1 MRNRWLRFV
10 AVATG
15 LLLTCTVREGW
26 CQSDATSLSGSVKDT
41 SGAAV
46 PGASVIVTN
55 EATGVKRD
63 ARTNGDGTYV
73 VNALL
78 PGLYTLSV
86 EGRGF
91 KRFEQI
97 HRKLDPNVPA
107 TEDVVLQVGA
117 MTESVTVTATTANL
131 QVDSATVGK
140 LVEGKQVS
148 DLQLNGRNPLM
159 LAELKPGVSGGSLA
173 GLNYAV
179 NSGGFSINGSRINDY
194 LITFDGA
201 VGLRTRANGTAIGA
215 ADLEATQEIQILTA
229 NYSAEYG
236 RSNGG
241 QIRIVSK
248 SGTRDLH
255 ATAYEYLRNSDLN
268 SNTWT
273 RNLSKSTNFQ
283 SPERYNQFG
292 FNIGGPVYIPK
303 ILPSRDKMFFMVSE
317 EWLVRRLASTA
328 TATVPNDAMR
338 AGDFSALLT
347 ANAFYSGPRIIK
359 DPTNGFAPFPGNI
372 VPKSAFRHIG
382 AALLNVY
389 PEPTPGFLSGSKNWI
404 GAAASPFDQRKDSL
418 NIDVL
423 PATKHAI
430 HIRARNYAYQDS
442 APFGTN
448 FDLYPVIKNRPEQSG
463 SINWTYTPTSTLVNE
478 TFFTFSHDRLT
489 TGIGLDSGRWDR
501 TKYGINFPYA
511 FSGQKDIANK
521 IPSVDIPSFTSYTG
535 TPYPS
540 FFAGPVYNW
549 ANNTTKVAGKHTI
562 KFGVLFERAGE
573 NDKDQIDFFNPPGG
587 ADNQNGKFAFSD
599 TRTGGSGLGLSDA
612 ILGLYNNYAEV
623 GLRSYTPYRGNMFE
637 WFVQDGW
644 KATDRLKIEIGL
656 RHSIIQPYYSE
667 WRNMALFDPAF
678 YDPSK
683 AVKVDSKGNPIP
695 GSGDPYNGMVIPG
708 DAWPDSAK
716 GRVPIA
722 SDPSYNRLFH
732 GLDKSYSDIHYRDF
746 QPRLGV
752 AYMLN
757 NKTVVR
763 AGGGSFVN
771 RLGVSDS
778 VHLGGNAPLQPA
790 ASFALGNVDNPASSS
805 GLGYPIFATS
815 QDRIFQNPLAYTWS
829 ATVQREI
836 SPSTTIEIGYVGR
849 RGLRLPREMN
859 INQLA
864 EGTLFKP
871 QFTGLNPNQLRPY
884 AGYGPIRETLNT
896 GRSTYNGLQIEVNR
910 RFTNGLGFGGAYTFS
925 KSMDNGSSYTYLMPN
940 TFNDRIV
947 WGPSDFDARH
957 NLVLNAIYALPFMKS
972 NNGRAGRVLGGWE
985 ITTVAQFQTGLPI
998 TIATA
1003 DDFAGVGTGSG
1014 SQMWNMAAE
1023 PSTPHQFSPSAN
1035 SGNYW
1040 FVPTANGAPIFTA
1053 PANGTFT
1060 TQNNRGALRNPGYQ
1074 NWNLGLFKNF
1084 AIREH
1089 QVLTLRAEGFN
1100 FINHSNL
1107 SGVNTNPR
1115 AATFGM
1121 VTSKSGE
1128 RDIQLSL
1135 RYSF

>member
-1 MRNRWLRFV
+1 MRNEWLRGV
-10 AVATG
+10 ALIAA
-15 LLLTCTVREGW
+15 LLLTCGVREGM
-26 CQSDATSLSGSVKDT
+26 CQSDTTSVSGVVKDSSGSVV
-41 SGAAV
+41 AN
-46 PGASVIVTN
+46 ASVAVSN

-63 ARTNGDGTYV
+63 VRTGAAGSYE

-78 PGLYTLSV
+78 PGFYTVSV
-86 EGRGF
+86 EAPGF
-91 KRFEQI
+91 KRFEQL

-107 TEDVVLQVGA
+107 TVDVVLQVGA
-117 MTESVTVTATTANL
+117 MTESVTVTAAAANL

-159 LAELKPGVSGGSLA
+159 LALLKPGVTGGSLA

-179 NSGGFSINGSRINDY
+179 NSGGFSINGSRAADY

-201 VGLRTRANGTAIGA
+201 VGLRTRANGTAVGA

-236 RSNGG
+236 RSVGG

-255 ATAYEYLRNSDLN
+255 ATAYEYLRNSALN

-292 FNIGGPVYIPK
+292 FNVSGPVYLPR
-303 ILPSRDKMFFMVSE
+303 ILPTRDKVFFMVSE

-328 TATVPNDAMR
+328 TATVPTDAMR
-338 AGDFSALLT
+338 SGDFSALLT
-347 ANAFYSGPRIIK
+347 ANSFYSGPRIIK
-359 DPTNGFAPFPGNI
+359 DPSNGNPFPGNI
-372 VPKSAFRHIG
+372 IPQGRISTNG
-382 AALLNVY
+382 AALLRVY
-389 PEPTPGFLSGSKNWI
+389 PEPTPGFLSGTKNWI
-404 GAAASPFDQRKDSL
+404 GAASSPFDQRKDSV
-418 NIDVL
+418 NIDVI
-423 PATKHAI
+423 PTEKHAL
-430 HIRARNYAYQDS
+430 HIRSRNYAYADS

-448 FDLYPVIKNRPEQSG
+448 FDLYPVVKHRPEQSG
-463 SINWTYTPTSTLVNE
+463 SIGWTYTPTPTLVNE

-489 TGIGLDSGRWDR
+489 TDIGLDSGRWDR

-511 FSGQKDIANK
+511 FPGQKDIANK

-549 ANNTTKVAGKHTI
+549 ANNTTKVKGNHTI

-587 ADNQNGKFAFSD
+587 TDNQNGKFIFTD
-599 TRTGGSGLGLSDA
+599 TRSGGSSLGLADA
-612 ILGLYNNYAEV
+612 VLGLYNTYAEV
-623 GLRSYTPYRGNMFE
+623 GLRSYTPYRGSMFE

-644 KATDRLKIEIGL
+644 KATPRLKIEVGL
-656 RHSIIQPYYSE
+656 RHSIIQPYYSA
-667 WRNMALFDPAF
+667 WRNMAVFDPEF
-678 YDPSK
+678 YDPAK
-683 AVKVDSKGNPIP
+683 AVKVDAKGNPIP
-695 GSGDPYNGMVIPG
+695 GSGDPLDGMVIPG
-708 DAWPDSAK
+708 DGWPDAAK

-722 SDPSYNRLFH
+722 SDRSYDRLFH
-732 GLDKSYSDIHYRDF
+732 GVGKSFSDIHYRDF
-746 QPRLGV
+746 QPRLGL

-757 NKTVVR
+757 SKTVVR

-771 RLGVSDS
+771 RIGVSDS

-790 ASFALGNVDNPASSS
+790 ASFALGSVDNPAAANGAS
-805 GLGYPIFATS
+805 YPIFATS
-815 QDRIFQNPLAYTWS
+815 QDRTFQNPLSYTWS

-836 SPSTTIEIGYVGR
+836 SSNTTVEVGYVGR
-849 RGLRLPREMN
+849 RGLRLQREMN
-859 INQLA
+859 INQLP
-864 EGTLFKP
+864 EGTLFER
-871 QFTGLNPNQLRPY
+871 QFAGINPNQLAPY
-884 AGYGPIRETLNT
+884 AGYGPIRQTQNT
-896 GRSTYNGLQIEVNR
+896 GRSMYNSLQIEVNR
-910 RFTNGLGFGGAYTFS
+910 RFSNGLGFGGAYTLG

-940 TFNDRIV
+940 AYNDRIV

-957 NLVLNAIYALPFMKS
+957 AVVLNAMYDLPFLKK
-972 NNGRAGRVLGGWE
+972 NTALAGRLLGGWQ
-985 ITTVAQFQTGLPI
+985 ITTVAQFQTGLPF
-998 TIATA
+998 TVTTT

-1014 SQMWNMAAE
+1014 SQIWNIAAA
-1023 PSTPHQFSPSAN
+1023 PATPHQFSPSTN

-1040 FVPTANGAPIFTA
+1040 FVPVANGAPIFTA

-1074 NWNLGLFKNF
+1074 NWNIGLFKRF
-1084 AIREH
+1084 ALTEH
-1089 QVLTLRAEGFN
+1089 QALTFRAEGFN

-1107 SGVNTNPR
+1107 SGVSTNPR

-1121 VTSKSGE
+1121 VTAKNGE

>member
-1 MRNRWLRFV
+1 MRNGWLRGV
-10 AVATG
+10 TLAAA
-15 LLLTCTVREGW
+15 LLLTCGLRQGA
-26 CQSDATSLSGSVKDT
+26 CQSDTTSVSGSVKDS
-41 SGAAV
+41 SGAVVAN
-46 PGASVIVTN
+46 ASVIVTN
-55 EATGVKRD
+55 EATGVKRG
-63 ARTNGDGTYV
+63 AQTNAAGNFV

-78 PGLYTLSV
+78 PGLYMVSIEV
-86 EGRGF
+86 PGF
-91 KRFEQI
+91 KRFEEV

-107 TEDVVLQVGA
+107 TVAVSLQVGA
-117 MTESVTVTATTANL
+117 QAESVTVTAAAANL

-159 LAELKPGVSGGSLA
+159 LAALMPGVSGGSLA

-179 NSGGFSINGSRINDY
+179 NSGGFSINGSRTFDY

-201 VGLRTRANGTAIGA
+201 VGVRTRANGTAIGA
-215 ADLEATQEIQILTA
+215 ADVEATQEIQVLTA

-241 QIRIVSK
+241 QIRIVTK

-255 ATAYEYLRNSDLN
+255 ATAYEYLRNSALN

-283 SPERYNQFG
+283 APERYNQFG
-292 FNIGGPVYIPK
+292 FNIGGPVYLPK
-303 ILPSRDKMFFMVSE
+303 ILPTREKVFFMVSE

-328 TATVPNDAMR
+328 TATVPTDAMR
-338 AGDFSALLT
+338 AGDFSSLLT
-347 ANAFYSGPRIIK
+347 ANAFYSGSRIIK
-359 DPTNGFAPFPGNI
+359 DPTNGSPFAGNI
-372 VPKSAFRHIG
+372 IPKSQISPNG
-382 AALLNVY
+382 AALLRVY

-404 GAAASPFDQRKDSL
+404 GAAASPFDQRKDTV
-418 NIDVL
+418 NVDVI
-423 PATKHAI
+423 PAAKHAL
-430 HIRARNYAYQDS
+430 HVRLRNYAYADS

-448 FDLYPVIKNRPEQSG
+448 FDLYPVVKHRPEQSG
-463 SINWTYTPTSTLVNE
+463 SIGWTYTPAPTLVNE

-489 TGIGLDSGRWDR
+489 TDIGLDSGRWDR
-501 TKYGINFPYA
+501 TNYGINFPYA
-511 FSGQKDIANK
+511 FPGQKDIPNK

-549 ANNTTKVAGKHTI
+549 ANNTTKVKGNHTI

-587 ADNQNGKFAFSD
+587 ADNQNGKFGFSD
-599 TRTGGSGLGLSDA
+599 TRTGGSSLGLADA
-612 ILGLYNNYAEV
+612 ILGLYNTYGEV
-623 GLRSYTPYRGNMFE
+623 GLRSYTPYRGSMFE
-637 WFVQDGW
+637 WFIQDNW
-644 KATDRLKIEIGL
+644 KATQRLKVEIGL
-656 RHSIIQPYYSE
+656 RQSIIQPYYSV
-667 WRNMALFDPAF
+667 WRNIASFDPAF
-678 YDPSK
+678 YDPAK
-683 AVKVDSKGNPIP
+683 AVKVDAKGNPIP
-695 GSGDPYNGMVIPG
+695 GSGDPYDGMVIPG
-708 DAWPDSAK
+708 DGWPDAAK
-716 GRVPIA
+716 GRVAIA
-722 SDPSYNRLFH
+722 SDRSYDRLFH
-732 GLDKSYSDIHYRDF
+732 GLGKSYSDIHYRDF
-746 QPRLGV
+746 QPRLGL

-757 NKTVVR
+757 NKTVLR
-763 AGGGSFVN
+763 AGGGSFVD

-778 VHLGGNAPLQPA
+778 VHLGGNAPLQGA
-790 ASFALGNVDNPASSS
+790 ASFALGNVDNPAGSS

-815 QDRIFQNPLAYTWS
+815 QDRKFENPLAYTWS
-829 ATVQREI
+829 TTVQREL
-836 SPSTTIEIGYVGR
+836 SSNTSIEVGYVGR
-849 RGLRLPREMN
+849 RGLRLQRELN

-864 EGTLFKP
+864 AGTLFQP
-871 QFTGLNPNQLRPY
+871 QYTGVNPNQLRPY
-884 AGYGPIRETLNT
+884 AGYGPIRQTQNT
-896 GRSTYNGLQIEVNR
+896 GRSMYNSLQLQVNR
-910 RFTNGLGFGGAYTFS
+910 RFSNGLGFGGAYTLAR
-925 KSMDNGSSYTYLMPN
+925 SMDNGSSYTYLMPN
-940 TFNDRIV
+940 AYNDRIV

-957 NLVLNAIYALPFMKS
+957 TVVLNAMYELPFLKK
-972 NNGRAGRVLGGWE
+972 NNALAGKMLGGWQ
-985 ITTVAQFQTGLPI
+985 ITTVTQFQTGLPI

-1014 SQMWNMAAE
+1014 NQIWNMAVA
-1023 PSTPHQFSPSAN
+1023 PHTPHQFSPSAN

-1060 TQNNRGALRNPGYQ
+1060 MQNNRGALRNPGYQ
-1074 NWNLGLFKNF
+1074 NWNLGLFKKF
-1084 AIREH
+1084 TITERQA
-1089 QVLTLRAEGFN
+1089 LTFRAEGFN

-1107 SGVNTNPR
+1107 SGVGTNPR